1 MSTTSSTDVGT
12 PIHISSGSLHSF
24 VNEGSGNHYPT
35 SEQLDYD
42 EAIDLDDDVNGQDGH
57 VIQQMK
63 LSASEE
69 SNEEAST
76 AEEGLDSVP
85 NYESTTTD
93 NIVDSMTF
101 EPIDYIESNPRL
113 STAGELHYHAN
124 GHGALIGSRNND
136 PHVPSPLGHRY
147 ENWSVVLQLDDGTK
161 KSESLVINHHVI
173 VVSVNTAVY
182 MPFVQDWYPLL
193 R

>member
-12 PIHISSGSLHSF
+12 PIHVSSGSLHSF
-24 VNEGSGNHYPT
+24 VNERGENHYLT
-35 SEQLDYD
+35 SEHLDYD
-42 EAIDLDDDVNGQDGH
+42 EAIDLGDHMNDQDSHVTNVDSH

-76 AEEGLDSVP
+76 AEEGVDSVP

-93 NIVDSMTF
+93 NIIDSV

-113 STAGELHYHAN
+113 STANELHYHAN
-124 GHGALIGSRNND
+124 GALIGRCNNG
-136 PHVPSPLGHRY
+136 PHMPSPLGHRY
-147 ENWSVVLQLDDGTK
+147 ENWSVVLPLDDGTK
-161 KSESLVINHHVI
+161 KSESLVINLHV
-173 VVSVNTAVY
+173 VTVSVNTAVCKSW
-182 MPFVQDWYPLL
+182 VQY
-193 R
+193 